1 MGFGCNACGVV
12 GCRIIASPRERLLAI
27 LTNAMVPCNG
37 RFPTLIVL
45 ISLFFAG
52 GMGGWTAA
60 VLLTGLVL
68 LGVAGTLLSSKL
80 LSGTVLR
87 GMPSAFAL
95 ELPPY
100 RRPQV
105 GKVLV
110 RSVLDRTVY
119 VLGRAVLT
127 AAPAGLVIWVLANV
141 APGGVS
147 LLARLAG
154 GLDPLGR
161 VLGMNGVILAAFLLG
176 LPANELVLP
185 ILVLALT
192 GGGVLADVSDTA
204 ALGVLLQADG
214 WTWVTALCT
223 MVFTVFHWPC
233 ATTCLTICRE
243 TKSLRWTAL
252 AIALPTA
259 LGMALCAVLHLVFG

>member
-1 MGFGCNACGVV
+1 
-12 GCRIIASPRERLLAI
+12 
-27 LTNAMVPCNG
+27 
-37 RFPTLIVL
+37 
-45 ISLFFAG
+45 
-52 GMGGWTAA
+52 
-60 VLLTGLVL
+60 VL

-233 ATTCLTICRE
+233 ATTCLTIRRE